1 MKNDMNDPYISIHNQ
16 MAKDNGMNAKALWG
30 SEESQK
36 IRFNTL
42 KNLFLTNNGFTVV
55 DFGCG
60 LAHFYDYLIEEGFYN
75 VKYVGVDFNISFV
88 NEIKK
93 QKPNIQVEHGGSEK
107 VIEILNRGDVD
118 YVVSS
123 GIYNLGESVEVVQSK
138 YLNEYST
145 FFDSVKVG
153 CGANFLSELSDKQDE
168 LSIYHNPY
176 ELLLKCEK
184 SISKYMKYYHNYL
197 PHDFTIL
204 NYKKLC

>member
-1 MKNDMNDPYISIHNQ
+1 MVLSFFKRNELPKKEHISSEVNQ
-16 MAKDNGMNAKALWG
+16 EPIQKA
-30 SEESQK
+30 
-36 IRFNTL
+36 
-42 KNLFLTNNGFTVV
+42 
-55 DFGCG
+55 
-60 LAHFYDYLIEEGFYN
+60 IEHAAFS
-75 VKYVGVDFNISFV
+75 VNI
-88 NEIKK
+88 
-93 QKPNIQVEHGGSEK
+93 
-107 VIEILNRGDVD
+107 GDVD